1 MAYKIERQN
10 SYSVQYCSVVYSGF
24 ETCSDDSS
32 SLYSRTS
39 FGRQCAVD
47 LVQRTQMKRRQL
59 FEFGDQEWMRG
70 WLREAYLDGLNL
82 TLRIAGQYAKMHRP
96 FSAWASAAGSPPVL
110 DLGSGGAGPI
120 KTIVLAAQAENVAL
134 PLIVLSDL
142 YPSST
147 HYENLAR
154 RLDGR
159 VSHITEPV
167 SATAVHRTEFRM
179 RSLCSV
185 FHHFPP
191 AAAKQIVEDAARW
204 SDGIFIMEPFER
216 NVLHFVMTLLGGPF
230 VYMLTPF
237 LSPRFSLRKLL
248 ACLVLP
254 IVPLMLFF
262 DGCVSVLRVYTGKE
276 IEEMFPPDV
285 RQDFDFRS
293 GRLTYMGLFQ
303 ATFFCA
309 SRKKT

>member
-1 MAYKIERQN
+1 
-10 SYSVQYCSVVYSGF
+10 
-24 ETCSDDSS
+24 
-32 SLYSRTS
+32 
-39 FGRQCAVD
+39 
-47 LVQRTQMKRRQL
+47 
-59 FEFGDQEWMRG
+59 MRG

-96 FSAWASAAGSPPVL
+96 FSTWASAAGFPPVL

-120 KTIVLAAQAENVAL
+120 KTIVLAAQAEKVAL

-147 HYENLAR
+147 HYDNLAR
-154 RLDGR
+154 CLDGR
-159 VSHITEPV
+159 VSHLAEPV
-167 SATAVHRTEFRM
+167 SATDVHHLEFRL

-191 AAAKQIVEDAARW
+191 PAARQIVEDAARK
-204 SDGIFIMEPFER
+204 SDGIFIIEPFER
-216 NVLHFVMTLLGGPF
+216 NARHLVMTLLGGPF

-237 LSPRFSLRKLL
+237 LSPRFSLRNLL
-248 ACLVLP
+248 VCLVFP

-276 IEEMFPPDV
+276 IEEMFPPGI
-285 RQDFDFRS
+285 RQNFDFRS
-293 GRLTYMGLFQ
+293 GRLTYMGLFH
-303 ATFFCA
+303 ATFFYA
-309 SRKKT
+309 TRKKA